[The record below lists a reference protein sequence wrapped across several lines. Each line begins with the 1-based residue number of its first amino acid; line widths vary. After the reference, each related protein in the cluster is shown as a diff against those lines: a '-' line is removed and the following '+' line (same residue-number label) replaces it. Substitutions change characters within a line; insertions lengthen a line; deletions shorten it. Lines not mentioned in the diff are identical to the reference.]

1 MRGEKLGVCIKTP
14 LKFVSV
20 EWHRNVEVKIID
32 VERDV
37 IKAFGDGG
45 NDIHSVHMCYLFNP
59 KKVRIKNLGLL
70 NPQPTRIED
79 PGLLNPQPTRIEDLG
94 LLNP

>member
-1 MRGEKLGVCIKTP
+1 MRGENLEILVKTP

-20 EWHRNVEVKIID
+20 EWHRNVEVKSMD
-32 VERDV
+32 GKRDV

-45 NDIHSVHMCYLFNP
+45 NDIQSVHRCYLFNP
-59 KKVRIKNLGLL
+59 KKVRIKDL
-70 NPQPTRIED
+70 
-79 PGLLNPQPTRIEDLG
+79 GLLNPQPTRIEDLG